1 MNVQL
6 AGAMQVVGLLDVMR
20 CHPDHILT
28 MVFKIFVNV
37 ATLVPGLI
45 HHKFHAQK
53 ESTPTLLDQYHVF
66 HVHQGSILISKVV
79 LNVQTAPLVTFNQS
93 QNKKNGAVPAGRIVA
108 TGGSASVVVPEGSKI
123 NASEPSGFAACPAG
137 TKGSIPPN
145 ETCTK
150 CLAGESSAAG
160 ATTCQP
166 CDKGKFSSAP
176 GSICQDC
183 PAGTF
188 QEQNTLPSSEC
199 QTCPAGWEQPLEGSP
214 SCTSLNWKTI
224 EICNKENDMYLNN
237 TSSSPSNWTCE
248 PCPPGGDCSYAVA
261 WKDLKPKF
269 GWWKIPTKERDDQ
282 RQAFAECLFAPAC
295 LGGVNKLLVARHPE
309 AAAEH
314 RNRTCNTE
322 LGFRNT
328 SRLCHTCATGY
339 KRKGTNRCD
348 ECPPSAGENVG
359 LVILGVVLILLVLVY
374 LVGDAI
380 NDAGNQSLSGSI
392 QKIILNYLQV
402 VTLFNGFPLRWPAEL
417 EFLFEAQGAVS
428 TVGEHLVNPDCL
440 STGTSAAELYY
451 SKQ

>member
-1 MNVQL
+1 MPGNTSCEECPHGWSNSGSGSTGCNAVPPGSY
-6 AGAMQVVGLLDVMR
+6 AVNGL
-20 CHPDHILT
+20 T
-28 MVFKIFVNV
+28 KICRRGFTCADKNTPIEPC
-37 ATLVPGLI
+37 ATGRYTNNTGSVSCIPCSPGT
-45 HHKFHAQK
+45 FANDTG
-53 ESTPTLLDQYHVF
+53 STQCKDCPTGYLQPEPE
-66 HVHQGSILISKVV
+66 QAKCE
-79 LNVQTAPLVTFNQS
+79 
-93 QNKKNGAVPAGRIVA
+93 KVPAGEIVA
-108 TGGSASVVVPEGSKI
+108 KGGSASVVVPQGSKI
-123 NASEPSGFAACPAG
+123 NASEPSGFVACLAG

-269 GWWKIPTKERDDQ
+269 GWWKIPRKERDNQ

-380 NDAGNQSLSGSI
+380 NDSGKQSLSGSI

-402 VTLFNGFPLRWPAEL
+402 VTLFNGFPLR
-417 EFLFEAQGAVS
+417 
-428 TVGEHLVNPDCL
+428 
-440 STGTSAAELYY
+440 
-451 SKQ
+451 